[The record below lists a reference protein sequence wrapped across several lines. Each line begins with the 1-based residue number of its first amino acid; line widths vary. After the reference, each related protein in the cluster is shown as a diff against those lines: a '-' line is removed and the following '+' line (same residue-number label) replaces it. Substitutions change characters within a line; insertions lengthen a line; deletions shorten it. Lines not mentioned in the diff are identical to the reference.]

1 MLGPE
6 SRQIR
11 SGQTED
17 GMNEHQHSRNQLRWT
32 GMRELNSDDIIS
44 TIVGR
49 NPLEEMEYPS

>member
-17 GMNEHQHSRNQLRWT
+17 GKNEHQHSRNQLRWT

-49 NPLEEMEYPS
+49 NPLEEME